1 MRERALI
8 VFLNGLTEKFNRMVC
23 YPKPAVEDITR
34 SPLPGVPVRQP
45 PGDARQPGQ
54 PEDSINKS
62 KVIVSGNNPKTKA
75 HR

>member
-8 VFLNGLTEKFNRMVC
+8 VFLNGLTEKFNRMAC
-23 YPKPAVEDITR
+23 YPKHAEEGTIR
-34 SPLPGVPVRQP
+34 SPLPGVPVRHP
-45 PGDARQPGQ
+45 PGGARQPGQ

-62 KVIVSGNNPKTKA
+62 KVILSGNNPKTKA